1 MPIKRAILT
10 AAIIAGG
17 ISSGI
22 ASIAV
27 AAENE
32 EVGTT
37 RWNCRF
43 CVFPEGWRGIV
54 SGGVGYVSEDS
65 AKFGEYSGLDE
76 EGVYPVLGGE
86 GAFYGEDG
94 FRSDIVVRDLGLDTR
109 RIDVSGGRQ
118 GLYELRLLYDETV
131 HRVSDSAVTP
141 FRDGGGNNLRL
152 PSGWTRASSTQAMS
166 DLAASLHDVDLGTD
180 RRKAG
185 LGISLRPS
193 DNWSYNLDLR
203 REERTG
209 RLATGVGFITNTA
222 QLAADIDERTN
233 IVDVGARYTAD
244 LWQIGLGYQG
254 SFFDNEHDRLVWDNP
269 YSFPGPEEGRASVA
283 PDNQAHRIS
292 LSGSYR
298 FGRRAFFAGDVT
310 VGRMRQDEDLLP
322 YTSDP
327 LISVPALPRDSADIE
342 VDTLNANGRLTY
354 RTPLPRLSLVFDYR
368 VDRRDNDSPRD
379 AFTQVVTDSFVG
391 NVRINEP
398 ISYARYKTGM
408 QANYRLS
415 GYSRVSGG
423 LDYERFDRDYA
434 GDPVTDEYTLWSQY
448 RTRIADT
455 AQVRF
460 KLSHAERTGD
470 NQDPASTSPSEQNP
484 RMTWFNVADRSRT
497 EMELSLQVTPSERTS
512 LGIGTHLVDDD
523 YDDTQ
528 IGRTA
533 LLRLGFTADFSA
545 RPRDDMTLYAY
556 ASHDRYE
563 TEQSNSATFDIPNW
577 QGATEDAYVT
587 AGLGGEITGI
597 KGKFD
602 LGLDIMYLDSVG
614 EVDIETGAVQ
624 PGFPNLEAERF
635 LIRLRGDYRL
645 RDDLRL
651 GMSLGY
657 ESFQSDAWMLDG
669 VNPSTVSGLLALG
682 EESPSYDVV
691 TSILSVEYDF

>member
-10 AAIIAGG
+10 AVMVAGG
-17 ISSGI
+17 IFSGI

-27 AAENE
+27 AAEND
-32 EVGTT
+32 GADTS
-37 RWNCRF
+37 RWTCDF
-43 CVFPEGWRGIV
+43 CAFPEGWRGSV
-54 SGGVGYVSEDS
+54 SGGIGYVSEDS
-65 AKFGEYSGLDE
+65 AKFGEYSDLDE

-86 GAFYGEDG
+86 GTFYGENG
-94 FRSDIVVRDLGLDTR
+94 FRGDIFVRDLGLDTR
-109 RIDVSGGRQ
+109 RIDVSGGRR
-118 GLYELRLLYDETV
+118 GLYELRLSYDEIV
-131 HRVSDSAVTP
+131 HHVSDSAATP
-141 FRDGGGNNLRL
+141 FVDNGDNSLRL
-152 PSGWTRASSTQAMS
+152 PPGWTRASSTQAMS
-166 DLAASLHDVDLGTD
+166 DLAASLHGVDLGVD
-180 RRKAG
+180 RRKVG
-185 LGISLRPS
+185 LGVSLHPS
-193 DNWSYNLDLR
+193 GNWSYNLDLR

-209 RLATGVGFITNTA
+209 RQITGAGFITNTA
-222 QLAADIDERTN
+222 QLAGAIDERTD

-244 LWQIGLGYQG
+244 LWQLGFGYRG

-269 YSFPGPEEGRASVA
+269 YSFPGPEEGRASVT
-283 PDNQAHRIS
+283 PDNQAHQLS

-298 FGRRAFFAGDVT
+298 FGRRAFFAGDVSL
-310 VGRMRQDEDLLP
+310 GRMLQDEDFLP

-327 LISVPALPRDSADIE
+327 AISMPALPRDSADIE

-354 RTPLPRLSLVFDYR
+354 RTQLPRLSLVFDYR

-391 NVRINEP
+391 NSRVNEP
-398 ISYARYKTGM
+398 ISYARYKIGM
-408 QANYRLS
+408 QAHYRQS
-415 GYSRVSGG
+415 GYARLSGG

-434 GDPVTDEYTLWSQY
+434 GDPVTEEYTLWSQY
-448 RTRIADT
+448 RTRIAGT

-470 NQDPASTSPSEQNP
+470 NQNPASTSPSEQNP

-497 EMELSLQVTPSERTS
+497 AMDVNLQVAPSERTS
-512 LGIGTHLVDDD
+512 LGLGTRLVDDD
-523 YDDTQ
+523 YDDTR

-545 RPRDDMTLYAY
+545 RPRDDVTLYAY
-556 ASHDRYE
+556 AGHDRYE

-577 QGATEDAYVT
+577 RGVTKDAYLT

-597 KGKFD
+597 KGKLD

-614 EVDIETGAVQ
+614 EVDIETGSVQ
-624 PGFPNLEAERF
+624 PGFPALEAERF
-635 LIRLRGDYRL
+635 LIRLRGDYRV
-645 RDDLRL
+645 REDLRL

-657 ESFQSDAWMLDG
+657 ESFRSDAWMLDG
-669 VNPSTVSGLLALG
+669 VNPGTVPSLLALG

-691 TSILSVEYDF
+691 TSVLSVEYDF